1 MTRKQ
6 TAQTAYSLS
15 ELGRIV
21 GVSAQAMSKYS
32 KMTGFPE
39 PTSENRWVAIP
50 VIRWWLANR
59 ATLPMRKIVYAE
71 LRESL
76 GIKTEDSAP
85 ETMTEMEAIE
95 LKLKAHKLALAVGD
109 CVRYED
115 IRHFVTQ
122 LANEIRGACESVL
135 TATGRDQLPLFEAAF
150 ERFFVSL
157 DEAQ

>member
-6 TAQTAYSLS
+6 TALTAYSLT

-21 GVSAQAMSKYS
+21 GVSAQAMSKYA
-32 KMTGFPE
+32 KMTGFPG
-39 PTSENRWVAIP
+39 PTADGRWVALP

-59 ATLPMRKIVYAE
+59 AALQTRKSVYTE
-71 LRESL
+71 LRDSL
-76 GIKTEDSAP
+76 GITTEDSAP
-85 ETMTEMEAIE
+85 PTMTEMESIE
-95 LKLKAHKLALAVGD
+95 LSLKAHKLALAVGD

-122 LANEIRGACESVL
+122 LANEIRSACESVL

-150 ERFFVSL
+150 ERFFTSL